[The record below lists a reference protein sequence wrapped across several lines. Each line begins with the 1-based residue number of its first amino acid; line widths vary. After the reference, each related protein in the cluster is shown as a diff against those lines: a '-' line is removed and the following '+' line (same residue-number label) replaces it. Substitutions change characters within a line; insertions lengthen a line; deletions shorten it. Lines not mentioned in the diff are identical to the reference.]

1 MRVKYSFSSRRTRNL
16 ENIRKQ
22 REKYP
27 SIAKNILAVS
37 DIILEVLD
45 ARFVSETR
53 NLAIEKEIKERGKRI
68 IYVLNKS
75 DLISLPKLRRLSK
88 GLTPNVAVSCK
99 LRKGIKELRDKIK
112 IEARKVEKKEMK
124 FIKGQEIKKSE
135 GEQISVGVIGYPNT
149 GKSSLINSLIGK
161 KSAGT
166 AAEAGF
172 TKGIQKLR
180 LTSDIILLDS
190 PGVIPESEYS
200 GINKEAIAKHT
211 KVGGRSYTQVK
222 DPENVVAELMKE
234 FPGIFEEFYNI
245 EAKGDSEVLLEE
257 LGRQKGILK
266 KEGKVNED
274 QTARVILKDWQEGR
288 IPLREEN

>member
-88 GLTPNVAVSCK
+88 ELTPNVAVSCK